1 MSAKAL
7 LFYLSSTTTVVVGVM
22 ELLSK
27 RERER
32 ERERER
38 DGSFRDR

>member
-7 LFYLSSTTTVVVGVM
+7 LFYLSSMATVVVGVM
-22 ELLSK
+22 ELLS
-27 RERER
+27 ERER